1 MDTKKFL
8 FTFGLIAGT
17 MALTLSAVSWFMFEN
32 FALIHVLMLMSGTA
46 CFTWC
51 ISEYSYMYSNE
62 RVLEDIRHVMRE
74 ASDLDAHWVKLA
86 QEREELVRDQ
96 VADFLERDSRV

>member
-8 FTFGLIAGT
+8 FTLGLIAGT
-17 MALTLSAVSWFMFEN
+17 MALTLSAVAWFMLEN

-51 ISEYSYMYSNE
+51 ISEYNYMYSNE
-62 RVLEDIRHVMRE
+62 RVLEDIHHVMRE
-74 ASDLDAHWVKLA
+74 ASDLNARWIQLDR
-86 QEREELVRDQ
+86 EREELVRDQ
-96 VADFLERDSRV
+96 VADFLERDSRA